1 MISKM
6 LKETE
11 EDYKKFAR
19 LIRCHKRIEA
29 LKEKKITRNKFVWK
43 FVWVAFILISIFTL
57 YFFFSFFVMASVFC
71 TYIFL
76 LAIYDASLTYTRD
89 SKIFKRKT
97 YILNKL
103 IKERNSYF
111 RKITIHNRE
120 LTKELLIEKELG
132 NLDKIEKNHI
142 LNIANR
148 KNYIVVRNGT
158 SNQKNVELLN
168 LKYQHYSEEIIN
180 E

>member
-1 MISKM
+1 M

-11 EDYKKFAR
+11 EDYKRFAR
-19 LIRCHKRIEA
+19 LIRCHNRIEA
-29 LKEKKITRNKFVWK
+29 LKEKKIIRSKFIFK

-57 YFFFSFFVMASVFC
+57 YLFFSFFVVASVFC

-76 LAIYDASLTYTRD
+76 FAIYDASLTYTRD
-89 SKIFKRKT
+89 SKIFKRET

-132 NLDKIEKNHI
+132 NLNKIEKNHI

-148 KNYIVVRNGT
+148 KNYIVIRNGT